1 MRITRDRTERPRGA
15 LLYLDIECWCSLYR
29 IGGSLGYVSAS
40 LRGGTGGIPPWLYEH
55 SNLGPSSGPGTVTGR
70 QFDWGG
76 RLPKVTEA
84 PKGSLRMDG
93 NHSQRVKAEGSW
105 TARLTSQTGTRVG
118 LIDTVVPNGRAIALR
133 IKDTPGITG
142 LSPPR
147 VHIDG
152 EVWHLDVGSSH
163 PGAVVGPKGWAV
175 RPLKRYA
182 SWVQNVVR
190 QFGPYP
196 SWAFGSLKG

>member
-1 MRITRDRTERPRGA
+1 M
-15 LLYLDIECWCSLYR
+15 
-29 IGGSLGYVSAS
+29 
-40 LRGGTGGIPPWLYEH
+40 
-55 SNLGPSSGPGTVTGR
+55 
-70 QFDWGG
+70 
-76 RLPKVTEA
+76 
-84 PKGSLRMDG
+84 
-93 NHSQRVKAEGSW
+93 
-105 TARLTSQTGTRVG
+105 TARATTRADRKLG
-118 LIDTVVPNGRAIALR
+118 LSDPAVASGSAVAQR
-133 IKDTPGITG
+133 IKATLGITG

-196 SWAFGSLKG
+196 LWALEI